1 MHAIGMILSSIVL
14 LAVAARADDAG
25 CLGTSGRANTYC
37 LEAYSAVVERC
48 RRAGDAQCEEDARAE
63 GGMIDEILARSE
75 PRIRAACDDPASER
89 LGYTSGDD
97 VVKRAAEWCVD
108 FAEDFATLG
117 FAADTAGL
125 DPTARA
131 CQRDVAKQLRWLR
144 REIVRLFG
152 PACALR
158 DFRGGACSRARR
170 DARLAQLV
178 DVAQS
183 RIESACGSAYDRLE
197 LGSLEALLDAVA
209 TRARHFAIRVYPP
222 NNLGPTGEF
231 GPYPIGVTTLALADA
246 ARMNVAGT
254 GPRPVLTEVYYPST
268 SAAIAG
274 VPRDVVTVLDIPIVA
289 TPAYRDVAIAP
300 GPFPLV
306 LFSHGNF
313 GIRFQSFFFAAHL
326 ASHGYVV
333 VTPDHHGN
341 TFVDQLV
348 GIVDPSVGANRPRDL
363 SFLIDQ
369 FLAFNGEA
377 GNRFQD
383 AILPEAIGASGH
395 SFGGFTVLTLA
406 GPGGDPRIKAILPQA
421 PAAAFT
427 DSFLQAITV
436 PVLIVGGSIDETTE
450 FEPNQQHP
458 FDVIPS
464 GAPVVAL
471 AELTNAG
478 HFTFSD
484 FCEVERALLSF
495 LGGFDEA
502 CEPRHLPWRH
512 AHEIVNYLAL
522 NFFDAT
528 LRDDA
533 AALARISPGVV
544 ATIDDL
550 RWQSK

>member
-1 MHAIGMILSSIVL
+1 MGGIILCIVL
-14 LAVAARADDAG
+14 SATAARADDAG

-48 RRAGDAQCEEDARAE
+48 RKAGDAQCEEDARAE
-63 GGMIDEILARSE
+63 GGIIDQMLARSA

-89 LGYTSGDD
+89 LGYTSTDD
-97 VVKRAAEWCVD
+97 VVKRAGEWCAD

-117 FAADTAGL
+117 FAENTAGL
-125 DPTARA
+125 DPARRA
-131 CQRDVAKQLRWLR
+131 CQRDVAQQLRWLR
-144 REIVRLFG
+144 REVVRLFG

-158 DFRGGACSRARR
+158 DFRGGACSRTRR
-170 DARLAQLV
+170 DARLARLV

-183 RIESACGSAYDRLE
+183 RIESACGDAFTG
-197 LGSLEALLDAVA
+197 LGLGPLDTLLDAVA

-222 NNLGPTGEF
+222 NNLGPTAEF
-231 GPYPIGVTTLALADA
+231 GPYPIGVTTLALVDP

-268 SAAIAG
+268 NAAIVG
-274 VPRDVVTVLDIPIVA
+274 VPRDVVTVLNIPIVA

-306 LFSHGNF
+306 LFSHGNG

-341 TFVDQLV
+341 TFTDTFA
-348 GIVDPSVGANRPRDL
+348 DPNVAANRPLDL

-377 GNRFQD
+377 GNRFQGS
-383 AILPEAIGASGH
+383 ILPEAIGASGH
-395 SFGGFTVLTLA
+395 SFGGFTVFALA

-427 DSFLQAITV
+427 DSFLQAITI
-436 PVLIVGGSIDETTE
+436 PVLIMGGSIDETTE

-471 AELTNAG
+471 AELANAG

-484 FCEVERALLSF
+484 FCEVDRGLLSF

-528 LRDDA
+528 LRNDA
-533 AALARISPGVV
+533 DALGRLAPQVLNR
-544 ATIDDL
+544 IDDL